1 MESHIPIE
9 EYKLSFR
16 RLQQGQEVDN
26 SLDNSHSSSAMLQ
39 MYGGNAGVGV
49 LEPGGLL
56 VGGVGGAGGYRLGGI
71 GGSSGNAGLAQ
82 GFSSYGVGRV
92 MHWGRN
98 DWRDVVLPAM
108 PLSHHYTQGMSYMIR
123 GLEPDQH
130 YEATVQA
137 RYV

>member
-1 MESHIPIE
+1 
-9 EYKLSFR
+9 
-16 RLQQGQEVDN
+16 
-26 SLDNSHSSSAMLQ
+26 MLQ

-137 RYV
+137 RYSIFLGAIYKPSTLIIL